1 MKIFHIQETTISPL
15 IMIGLAMVV
24 SVASADIVYN
34 DFNGTPLTDTIGMTA
49 VSNNVLFTADLPG
62 DAGFDVY
69 RFYSGRNFFQLY
81 RRNTGTVEF
90 AASVYSSLYYVES
103 LDAGQSWSDWGGGA
117 NPHGNVSSLN
127 ISTGDAFMLRADP
140 TYIPFRFTDSTD
152 SNTQK
157 YGYIKMSTV
166 LSGSGPD
173 RVVTW
178 TVDG

>member
-1 MKIFHIQETTISPL
+1 
-15 IMIGLAMVV
+15 MIGLAMVV

-90 AASVYSSLYYVES
+90 ATSVYSSLYYVES

-140 TYIPFRFTDSTD
+140 RRHPDCDGR
-152 SNTQK
+152 
-157 YGYIKMSTV
+157 
-166 LSGSGPD
+166 GSGTCQRIDD
-173 RVVTW
+173 RIRWWSHRFGSPFLQTQLI
-178 TVDG
+178 